1 MRSRRKEF
9 EARDQANS
17 GNVAIAG
24 VGVKT
29 TGNDCWQKFDT
40 EPAKKLHY
48 RIERIDFPQFEK
60 QNDLRTLTGM
70 GKTVPDQP
78 IHDRARSKPEVIDE
92 AGTSG
97 AEAQTISP
105 LPQHAQV
112 WLRVSTKSSRT
123 KIGAQRRMTNQN
135 LRRDTNTRRKGALPR
150 KEKKNVQ
157 NSFQQKSGE
166 WEHERAHSHLR
177 QRDFVEEEL
186 QRDCE
191 AESRHHGTAGDE
203 GHQSGQAGC

>member
-1 MRSRRKEF
+1 MKAWFAQTQQECLQQLAAARDEKLRKICLSNSLTRGASRKNFRSGVRSRRKEF
-9 EARDQANS
+9 EARDHANS

-60 QNDLRTLTGM
+60 QSDLRTLTGM

-97 AEAQTISP
+97 AEAHTISP

-112 WLRVSTKSSRT
+112 WLRVSTKNSRT

-135 LRRDTNTRRKGALPR
+135 LRRDTNKQRKGALPR
-150 KEKKNVQ
+150 K
-157 NSFQQKSGE
+157 
-166 WEHERAHSHLR
+166 
-177 QRDFVEEEL
+177 
-186 QRDCE
+186 
-191 AESRHHGTAGDE
+191 
-203 GHQSGQAGC
+203 